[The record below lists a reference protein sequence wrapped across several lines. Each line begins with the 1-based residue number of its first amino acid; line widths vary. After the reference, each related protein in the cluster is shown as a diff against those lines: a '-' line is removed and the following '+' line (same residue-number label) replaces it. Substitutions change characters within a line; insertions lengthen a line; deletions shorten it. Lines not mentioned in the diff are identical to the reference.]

1 MEITN
6 QPGQTPYTMT
16 KKLTSTKVIGQKR
29 KSKAEQNTITLEDG
43 STFKI
48 LTDPLPD
55 VIPRQLVEGLVTRIK
70 ELTAPK
76 KRAKKTATKTAAVAS
91 SSSSSSSSSSNSSS
105 SLAPVSKTILNGH
118 KKQIVQSIKANLKSL
133 KFFTSYDAIDRK
145 VKVDQFVPENV
156 FQSMFGSEGTLLQ
169 PLPTNKPKSKVI
181 IRRIQG
187 GSVLSILGEPTL
199 KGTEWI
205 KGGAPSRG
213 YGGFGGGFFGG
224 RGGGGFSKGK
234 KLKQVELVYSGE
246 IYIEVKYATTSQK
259 MTFALSFNTANAR
272 AFADRYTDRYND
284 Y

>member
-6 QPGQTPYTMT
+6 QPGQTPLTMT

-29 KSKAEQNTITLEDG
+29 KSKAEQNTITLDDG

-48 LTDPLPD
+48 LTDPLPE

-91 SSSSSSSSSSNSSS
+91 SSSSSSSSSSNSAP
-105 SLAPVSKTILNGH
+105 APVSKTILNGH

>member
-1 MEITN
+1 
-6 QPGQTPYTMT
+6 
-16 KKLTSTKVIGQKR
+16 
-29 KSKAEQNTITLEDG
+29 
-43 STFKI
+43 
-48 LTDPLPD
+48 
-55 VIPRQLVEGLVTRIK
+55 
-70 ELTAPK
+70 
-76 KRAKKTATKTAAVAS
+76 
-91 SSSSSSSSSSNSSS
+91 
-105 SLAPVSKTILNGH
+105 VSKTILNGH

>member
-1 MEITN
+1 ME
-6 QPGQTPYTMT
+6 
-16 KKLTSTKVIGQKR
+16 VIGQKR
-29 KSKAEQNTITLEDG
+29 KSKVELTTITLEDG

-48 LTDPLPD
+48 LTDQLPD

-76 KRAKKTATKTAAVAS
+76 KRAKKTATKAAAVAS

-105 SLAPVSKTILNGH
+105 SSAPVSKTILNGH

-169 PLPTNKPKSKVI
+169 PLPDNKPKSKVI
-181 IRRIQG
+181 IRRVRG
-187 GSVLSILGEPTL
+187 TSVLSILGEPTL

-213 YGGFGGGFFGG
+213 YGGFGGGFFG